1 MIKKNS
7 VALKTLHSLLFI
19 IVFSIL
25 LSGCQQ
31 GKSQQKSQTM
41 KQKDYAIVIHGGAGV
56 ISKDI
61 ADSTKKAYKD
71 ALNKALSFG
80 EDVLKNGGSSLD
92 AVEKVLN
99 YLEDN
104 PRFNAGKGAV
114 YTAKGQHE
122 LDAAIMDGNTK
133 QAGAI
138 TGVRT
143 VKHPI
148 TLARKVME
156 NSRHILFSADGAEAF
171 ADEMNVARVKNSY
184 FDTERRYKQWRRAVE
199 ESGAHIRHSKGS
211 SDPDF
216 WDADKF
222 GTVGCVA
229 LDKNGHLAA
238 GTSTGGLTNK
248 EYGRVGDVPIIG
260 DGTYANSRVAV
271 SCTGIGEEIMRHVTG
286 FHVQAYMEYTGASVQ
301 EAADYLIHHR
311 LKTGEAGLIALD
323 QYGNIA
329 MPFNTLGMFR
339 GATDSDGLH
348 IVKIWE

>member
-1 MIKKNS
+1 MKIFRSLTLKS
-7 VALKTLHSLLFI
+7 VFTLLFI
-19 IVFSIL
+19 TGFSFL
-25 LSGCQQ
+25 LSSCQQ
-31 GKSQQKSQTM
+31 GKSKQKTQAM

-56 ISKDI
+56 ISKNI
-61 ADSTKKAYKD
+61 ADSTKKAYKT
-71 ALNKALSFG
+71 ALNEALSIG
-80 EDVLKNGGSSLD
+80 ENVLKNDGSSLD
-92 AVEKVLN
+92 AIEKVIN

-114 YTAKGQHE
+114 YTANGEHE
-122 LDAAIMDGNTK
+122 LDAAIMDGNTM

-148 TLARKVME
+148 TLARKVMV
-156 NSRHILFSADGAEAF
+156 NSRHILFAADGAEAF
-171 ADEMNVARVKNSY
+171 ADEMNVERVKNSY
-184 FDTERRYKQWRRAVE
+184 FDTERRYKQWRRAVKK
-199 ESGAHIRHSKGS
+199 SGSVIRHSKGS

-229 LDKNGHLAA
+229 LDKKGHLAA

-260 DGTYANSRVAV
+260 DGTYANNRVAV

-301 EAADYLIHHR
+301 DAANHLIHHR
-311 LKTGEAGLIALD
+311 LKPGEAGLIAVD

-339 GATDSDGLH
+339 GAADSDGLH
-348 IVKIWE
+348 MVKIWE